1 MRTVFN
7 SKNIIVL
14 SIVAAFAMLFST
26 GARADAPGKH
36 PAYLNAL
43 TDLRDARRHLE
54 HHERGKGE
62 VKWDEK
68 KAIKFIDAAIGDI
81 KAAAFDDG
89 KDLEAREPVD
99 AKLEWGG
106 RLHRA
111 LELVKKAHA
120 DINEEEDNYGAKGLK
135 RKALKNIDA
144 AANFIEQGIANNK
157 Y

>member
-1 MRTVFN
+1 MRTFIN

-36 PAYLNAL
+36 PAYLHAL

-54 HHERGKGE
+54 GHHPATGE
-62 VKWDEK
+62 TKWDEK
-68 KAIKFIDAAIGDI
+68 KAIHFIDDAIGDI
-81 KAAAFDDG
+81 KKAAFDDG

-99 AKLEWGG
+99 AKLDWGG

-111 LELVKKAHA
+111 LELVRKAHA

-135 RKALKNIDA
+135 HRALKNIDA
-144 AANFIEQGIANNK
+144 AAEFIQQGIANNH